1 MIQRTYAI
9 RESSSLGKCW
19 QIRAVSTLSL
29 LLSVVVLVGLC
40 PGVAEALTIEKI
52 TARPNV
58 ANQSIVL
65 GGVPTRITWEG
76 ISGAGEQ
83 IKEIACV
90 LPAGSTADNPQVRAT
105 VLEGLKRIE
114 VPQPQIAVDAL
125 ENGDLAIKLL
135 FSQPLPPQV
144 RLRLEIEGICFAPQ
158 GGEQQVITQ
167 LVCADGSAP
176 TLEQAPPL
184 QVQSSSKID
193 AAVRW
198 LDAQPLVQA
207 WNSNQFCGMFLKPQ
221 LIVSSIPALFKG
233 WLLALALVAIG
244 FPLAIPLGLGTSF
257 LKMSKRKIFRFIG
270 ALYVNVIRGTPLF
283 LQLYIA
289 FFGLPLLDIHINN
302 FVLGF
307 MVMAI
312 NSGAYLAEIFRAG
325 IQSIGKGQFEAA
337 ASLGMTPAQSMVFV
351 IIPQTIRRVI
361 PTMTSEFIM
370 LYKDTSLLSSVGV
383 MELMMFSKN
392 LTATTGNI
400 TPYIVAAGYYLAVT
414 LPLIK
419 VVSKLE
425 ERLSP
430 VRRPSRREDD
440 DEQAVKIPLALKGAG
455 HDSM

>member
-1 MIQRTYAI
+1 MDKLVRKACGRCAIWMGVLGICTLLMMVFPRAAYAL
-9 RESSSLGKCW
+9 E
-19 QIRAVSTLSL
+19 V
-29 LLSVVVLVGLC
+29 
-40 PGVAEALTIEKI
+40 EKI

-65 GGVPTRITWEG
+65 GGVPTRLTWEG
-76 ISGAGEQ
+76 LAREGE
-83 IKEIACV
+83 EIAQVTCL
-90 LPAGSTADNPQVRAT
+90 LPEGCTVEDLQVRAT
-105 VLEGLKRIE
+105 VLEGLKRVE
-114 VPQPQIAVDAL
+114 VDQPNVKTSQNADGTLQVTVA
-125 ENGDLAIKLL
+125 
-135 FSQPLPPQV
+135 FSSPLPPQA
-144 RLRLEIEGICFAPQ
+144 RLRLEFEGVTLTPA
-158 GGEQQVITQ
+158 GGEVQV
-167 LVCADGSAP
+167 LSEVVLADGSSASINQVEP
-176 TLEQAPPL
+176 IA
-184 QVQSSSKID
+184 VQSSSHTDQLI
-193 AAVRW
+193 RW
-198 LDAQPLVQA
+198 LDEQPAVAA
-207 WNSNQFCGMFLKPQ
+207 WNANQFCGMFLKPQ

-244 FPLAIPLGLGTSF
+244 FPLAIPLGLGTAF
-257 LKMSKRKIFRFIG
+257 LKMSAHRLLRFLG
-270 ALYVNVIRGTPLF
+270 SLYINVIRGTPLF

-289 FFGLPLLDIHINN
+289 FFGLPLLNININ
-302 FVLGF
+302 TFVLGF
-307 MVMAI
+307 AVMAI

-337 ASLGMTPAQSMVFV
+337 ASLGMTPAQSMIFV

-400 TPYIVAAGYYLAVT
+400 TPYIVAAGYYLIVT

-425 ERLSP
+425 ERLSL
-430 VRRPSRREDD
+430 VRRPSRRREDD
-440 DEQAVKIPLALKGAG
+440 EECGLPLALKEAG